1 MFFISEN
8 KTPGEMADAQFA
20 ELYKDM
26 KDFEQT
32 YRDVLNRL
40 VKKLGEQGGAIFSF
54 VVTAIVAFFRGIIN
68 WIKWFFQKIGE
79 VVESCVDFV
88 TNATRSL
95 FEKTGELENDVR
107 AIATP
112 ISIVN

>member
-1 MFFISEN
+1 MISFFISEN

-32 YRDVLNRL
+32 YRDVL
-40 VKKLGEQGGAIFSF
+40 KKLGDQGGAIFSI
-54 VVTAIVAFFRGIIN
+54 VVTTIVALFRGIIN
-68 WIKWFFQKIGE
+68 WIKSYFQKIGE
-79 VVESCVDFV
+79 FVESCVDFV
-88 TNATRSL
+88 ANAIQYL

-107 AIATP
+107 TIATP